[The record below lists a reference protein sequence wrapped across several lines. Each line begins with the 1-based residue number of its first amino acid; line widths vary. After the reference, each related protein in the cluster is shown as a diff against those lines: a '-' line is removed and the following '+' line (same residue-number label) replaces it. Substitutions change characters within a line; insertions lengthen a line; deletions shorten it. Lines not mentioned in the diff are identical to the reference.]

1 MPASDSVD
9 HLLTR
14 LEDLKRRFDPAVRAR
29 IERDL
34 AVLARRRFPDADSLL
49 RFHEIL
55 LFLRAYPHST
65 KLLRQA
71 DQLLSSFSQWVAE
84 LQSRGEDLST
94 FEEPEV
100 SGIAGTSFSTVLSY
114 DIVRRLADLHPR
126 QVDIDWES
134 YEVSDRLAPVWRRL
148 FPLLEDDSLVEAHVP
163 YLDWLQAAMGRQ
175 GPTLRW
181 LLHRLERL
189 QLPAKDKAE
198 LYDFVE
204 LPVRWNLGNSRATR
218 TRMRRPVRQIF
229 YHQGPLLRRSQVSL
243 AAELDLSPLP
253 LRKLSPPQGEAVL
266 NMARET
272 SAMRF
277 RELYGFTYGD
287 PGHVLHAD
295 AGRGVEI
302 FLCGVP
308 PDRRLPLR
316 AYHAALTVKNG
327 VPIGYFETLSF
338 FERMEVGFN
347 LYYTFREGE
356 TAWLFARLLRLFQQ
370 VLGVTCSSVDPYQ
383 IGHHNEEAIES
394 GAFWFYRK
402 LGFRP
407 VLAGVVRLAEAEAR
421 KIRNNPGYRT
431 PARILRRL
439 AVGHMIYETPG
450 SSHGDWDRFHIR
462 NLALAV
468 QRRMSG
474 HHRGDAA
481 RIRTASRTT
490 TARVL
495 AIPPVRSAAFE
506 NLALILALIPDLSRW
521 TKAEKVA
528 LTRIIRAKSAPE
540 ESRYLRLLQRH
551 PRLREA
557 MLRLGS

>member
-9 HLLTR
+9 RLLTR
-14 LEDLKRRFDPAVRAR
+14 LEDLKRRFDTAARAP

-34 AVLARRRFPDADSLL
+34 AALARRRFPDAHSLI

-71 DQLLSSFSQWVAE
+71 DQLLSTFSQRVAA
-84 LQSRGEDLST
+84 LKSQGADLSA

-100 SGIAGTSFSTVLSY
+100 SGIAGTLFSTVLSY
-114 DIVRRLADLHPR
+114 DIVRCLADLHPK
-126 QVDIDWES
+126 QVDIDWKS

-175 GPTLRW
+175 GPTPRW

-198 LYDFVE
+198 LYDSLE
-204 LPVRWNLGNSRATR
+204 LPVRWSLGNSRATR

-229 YHQGPLLRRSQVSL
+229 YHQGPLIRRSEVSL
-243 AAELDLSPLP
+243 AAQLAGPPLP
-253 LRKLSPPQGEAVL
+253 LKKLSASQGEAIL
-266 NMARET
+266 NTARET

-277 RELYGFTYGD
+277 RELYGFTHGD
-287 PGHVLHAD
+287 PRHVLHTNV
-295 AGRGVEI
+295 GRGVEM

-316 AYHAALTVKNG
+316 AYHAALMFKNG

-356 TAWLFARLLRLFQQ
+356 TAWLFARLLWLFRQ
-370 VLGVTCSSVDPYQ
+370 VLGVTCFSVDPYQ

-407 VLAGVVRLAEAEAR
+407 VLPKVIRLAEAEEE
-421 KIRNNPGYRT
+421 KIRNNPEYRT
-431 PARILRRL
+431 AARVLRRL
-439 AVGHMIYETPG
+439 SVGHMIYEMPG
-450 SSHGDWDRFHIR
+450 SGHGDWDRFHIR
-462 NLALAV
+462 NLGLAV
-468 QRRMSG
+468 QRRMG
-474 HHRGDAA
+474 ERYQGDAT
-481 RIRTASRTT
+481 RIRNASIAAV
-490 TARVL
+490 ARAL
-495 AIPPVRSAAFE
+495 DIPAQRSPAFE
-506 NLALILALIPDLSRW
+506 NLALILALISDLSRW

-528 LTRIIRAKSAPE
+528 LTRIIRAKSASE
-540 ESRYLRLLQRH
+540 ESRYVRLLQRH
-551 PRLREA
+551 RKLREVI
-557 MLRLGS
+557 LRLGS